1 MQFNYSTA
9 SKIIFG
15 SGTFHSIGEIT
26 ENFGKYSL
34 IICGGP
40 KDHINELQKIFEAKA
55 IKYKIYRVFHEPTVN
70 TIEEIVSATKS
81 KTVDCMLGIG
91 GGSALD
97 TAKATAAMLANPG
110 KLTEYLEVIGEK
122 KPLKFKSIPLI
133 AIPTTAGTGSEVTKN
148 AVISIPS
155 HKVKV
160 SLRNDFL
167 LPTIAL
173 IDPELTISLPRQLTA
188 TTGMDALTQLIEAYT
203 CKNPNPM
210 VDPLCLDGIQRI
222 SRSLLKA
229 CDNGDD
235 IAAREDMSL
244 ASLLSGIALA
254 NAKLGAVHGLAGPI
268 GGMINA
274 SHGSICASLL
284 STVMRVNITA
294 LQNRIPN
301 HPVLERFSQV
311 GKLLSRDPKDSAM
324 NAIRW
329 VENFCLQ
336 TNTQRL
342 SSLGLSTENF
352 DEIIERAHHS
362 SSMKGNPITLFDDE
376 LRTILQDAL

>member
-26 ENFGKYSL
+26 ENFGKNSL

-55 IKYKIYRVFHEPTVN
+55 IKYKIYRVSHEPTVN

-133 AIPTTAGTGSEVTKN
+133 AMPTTAGTGSEVTKN

-167 LPTIAL
+167 
-173 IDPELTISLPRQLTA
+173 QLF
-188 TTGMDALTQLIEAYT
+188 
-203 CKNPNPM
+203 
-210 VDPLCLDGIQRI
+210 
-222 SRSLLKA
+222 
-229 CDNGDD
+229 
-235 IAAREDMSL
+235 
-244 ASLLSGIALA
+244 
-254 NAKLGAVHGLAGPI
+254 AV
-268 GGMINA
+268 
-274 SHGSICASLL
+274 
-284 STVMRVNITA
+284 
-294 LQNRIPN
+294 
-301 HPVLERFSQV
+301 
-311 GKLLSRDPKDSAM
+311 
-324 NAIRW
+324 
-329 VENFCLQ
+329 
-336 TNTQRL
+336 
-342 SSLGLSTENF
+342 
-352 DEIIERAHHS
+352 
-362 SSMKGNPITLFDDE
+362 
-376 LRTILQDAL
+376 